1 MFKPHL
7 FLSNNRCRDCDFPEE
22 EHFSLD
28 TASARGRA
36 PTVEQKL
43 QQLVSSECTHY
54 TPHAWIVNKCR
65 DCGRP
70 ESVHETSAGSVA
82 EEDDEETATK
92 PNKKKAVKHAPIRNL
107 QEIAALGKEAE
118 RRSSGISNTA
128 HAMQIKQRGKKKTA
142 VAETDDNDDDEDDE
156 DEDEETTDSLDY
168 NQRVVDHAV
177 AQMVQM
183 EAELE
188 DARAGE
194 AAQLSANVITQEQ
207 YDANLAAIQD
217 AYTKK
222 EAELKAEV
230 ERARAE
236 IEANRQREEQEEK
249 KKAETD
255 EEIARM
261 REEAEKAKEEAAA
274 LRAEAAAV
282 ASRAEQSQRDADA
295 ARAEMERQ
303 RQEELEAVRAEMEK
317 ARLETE
323 ALKAEAAAQREENER
338 REQERREAI
347 AAAQAAS
354 QKAVEEVKEHD
365 SQQVS
370 GSPVI
375 APLVH
380 PDPAVPAASDTLAAA
395 KSQDDEAQPTA
406 ATTHSHAGPY
416 QGTVNLSDVLLKVE
430 KLFLSG
436 KNFFRFCF
444 TRPSVVI
451 SSVYLRVIND
461 EYVLCWGKA
470 GQRTVH
476 QSRTLPFSQ
485 IKAIVVGRQS
495 SVFRRPEFAAAMS
508 GQCFS
513 IIGQTHCLHLMAG
526 NERDAEM
533 TSFGLASLLKES
545 RLTVDV
551 FDHKQYKVSTHHALT
566 PLSPCTS
573 HSWQQS
579 GQCAHSSSVAFVL
592 RVQEPESAV
601 MTETEQEQLEED
613 DSSAAADLTDL
624 DQLIS
629 SSSAQR
635 VAISLSVK
643 CSSLPLVHQNS
654 IVCLV
659 DREEKTDRL
668 VYISQTERQS
678 KTNNPDWQKQFQLEY
693 ELGSVRELRF
703 NVYDVA
709 AKTHS
714 IDDGDRI
721 GSVRV
726 NIAELVE
733 LDGVDYVFA
742 LTHAD
747 HNKNYKLIRAQAT
760 MTVRCTKKERV
771 TAGQPQ
777 YSAARLSVDNVQ
789 LAALQSMLVK
799 GDVFTSYTDNQPS
812 LPLTLLYRVPAGGEK
827 SFQLGELAWTVH
839 GASSGS
845 SGEQAVPLKSIC
857 DVYVG
862 KKQRSFPT
870 SAADECCFSLLS
882 KTAVRL
888 DLEARSRAQRDEYV
902 NAITALLKH
911 AAVEARKKA
920 HEKLG
925 TGRFASAV

>member
-1 MFKPHL
+1 MPAKQPCDSFKPHL

-28 TASARGRA
+28 TNSGRGRA

-54 TPHAWIVNKCR
+54 SPHAWIVNKCR

-70 ESVHETSAGSVA
+70 ESVHLTSAGSVA
-82 EEDDEETATK
+82 EDDEDELK
-92 PNKKKAVKHAPIRNL
+92 PKKKKAVKHAPIRNV
-107 QEIAALGKEAE
+107 QEIAALGKEQE
-118 RRSSGISNTA
+118 RRLSAIATTA
-128 HAMQIKQRGKKKTA
+128 NAMQIKGKGKKKTSEA
-142 VAETDDNDDDEDDE
+142 VDDEEEEDDDE
-156 DEDEETTDSLDY
+156 EDEEEEEEVSETPLEY
-168 NQRVVDHAV
+168 AQRVVDHAV

-194 AAQLSANVITQEQ
+194 AQQLQANTITQEQ
-207 YDANLAAIQD
+207 YEANIAAIQE

-222 EAELKAEV
+222 EAELRAEV
-230 ERARAE
+230 DRAKAE
-236 IEANRQREEQEEK
+236 IEANKQREEQEDK
-249 KKAETD
+249 KRAEAD
-255 EEIARM
+255 GEMARM
-261 REEAEKAKEEAAA
+261 REEAEKAREEAAA
-274 LRAEAAAV
+274 LRAEAAAA
-282 ASRAEQSQRDADA
+282 ASRAEQSKRDADL
-295 ARAEMERQ
+295 ARQEMERQ

-323 ALKAEAAAQREENER
+323 ALKAEAQAQREENER

-347 AAAQAAS
+347 AAAQTAAAAVVS
-354 QKAVEEVKEHD
+354 QKAEEEVKEHD

-370 GSPVI
+370 ASPIV

-380 PDPAVPAASDTLAAA
+380 PDPASAPPTITAETA
-395 KSQDDEAQPTA
+395 QDDEAQPTA
-406 ATTHSHAGPY
+406 ETASTHSGPY

-444 TRPSVVI
+444 TRPTAVV

-513 IIGQTHCLHLMAG
+513 IIGQSHCLHLMAG

-545 RLTVDV
+545 RLTVEV
-551 FDHKQYKVSTHHALT
+551 FDHKQYK
-566 PLSPCTS
+566 
-573 HSWQQS
+573 
-579 GQCAHSSSVAFVL
+579 
-592 RVQEPESAV
+592 EPDNAV
-601 MTETEQEQLEED
+601 MSETEQEQQEED
-613 DSSAAADLTDL
+613 DTSVAGDLSDP
-624 DQLIS
+624 DQLLS
-629 SSSAQR
+629 SNSSQR
-635 VAISLSVK
+635 VSSSLSVK

-668 VYISQTERQS
+668 VYVSQTEKQS

-693 ELGSVRELRF
+693 ELGSARELRF

-709 AKTHS
+709 IKTQS
-714 IDDGDRI
+714 IDDSDRI

-742 LTHAD
+742 LSHAD
-747 HNKNYKLIRAQAT
+747 HNKNFKLIRAQAT

-771 TAGQPQ
+771 SVGQPQ

-789 LAALQSMLVK
+789 LAGLQSMLMK

-827 SFQLGELAWTVH
+827 TFQLGELKWTVH
-839 GASSGS
+839 GGSS
-845 SGEQAVPLKSIC
+845 SGEQTVPLKSIC

-882 KTAVRL
+882 KSGVRL
-888 DLEARSRAQRDEYV
+888 DLEARSKSQRDEYV
-902 NAITALLKH
+902 NAITALLKN

-920 HEKLG
+920 HAKLG
-925 TGRFASAV
+925 TGRFL